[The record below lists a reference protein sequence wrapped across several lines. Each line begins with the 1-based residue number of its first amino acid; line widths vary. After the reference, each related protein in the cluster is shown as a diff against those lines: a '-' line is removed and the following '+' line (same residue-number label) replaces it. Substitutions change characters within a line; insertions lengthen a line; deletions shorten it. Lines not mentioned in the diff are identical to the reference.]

1 MHRAPTKYKNSA
13 AFYDVDGT
21 LIKINI
27 VHAFAF
33 YAARHASLAES
44 ARRTIQTALSIPVF
58 WAADKLSAASGSTRS
73 SIARTQGQ
81 SEDRL
86 VVLAEELFEDVI
98 KPNIYPRAKALIDES
113 RRAGVPA
120 GAASRARST
129 SRCGRSREYLGVDD
143 LIANQLEFV
152 DNYATGKLKK
162 PFVAGATKA
171 DIMRAYAKQH
181 DIDLAE
187 SWAYTD
193 SFSDYPMLAVVGHPT
208 ACNPDFRLRSLA
220 RSYDWPVLDLDEE
233 PRRSAARRPQ
243 GLAPG
248 AAQIRRILERRTRC
262 APFAPSSARTHA
274 STSSRSTPT
283 RRRASC
289 STARTS

>member
-1 MHRAPTKYKNSA
+1 MHSQPKYKNSA

-33 YAARHASLAES
+33 YASRHASLS
-44 ARRTIQTALSIPVF
+44 QSLRRTIKTAASIPVF
-58 WAADKLSAASGSTRS
+58 WAADKLSRKWFNEIFYQSYAGA
-73 SIARTQGQ
+73 

-86 VVLAEELFEDVI
+86 IVLADELFEDVI
-98 KPNIYPRAKALIDES
+98 KPNIYPRAKDLIDES
-113 RRAGVPA
+113 RRAGCRQVLLS
-120 GAASRARST
+120 GALDFTMRPLAR
-129 SRCGRSREYLGVDD
+129 YLGADD
-143 LIANQLEFV
+143 LIANQLEFE

-171 DIMRAYAKQH
+171 DIMRKYAAEH
-181 DIDLAE
+181 DIDLAK

-193 SFSDYPMLAVVGHPT
+193 SFSDYPMLTVVGHPT

-233 PRRSAARRPQ
+233 PSRSVARRPQ
-243 GLAPG
+243 GFP
-248 AAQIRRILERRTRC
+248 
-262 APFAPSSARTHA
+262 
-274 STSSRSTPT
+274 PT
-283 RRRASC
+283 RQLRRHHKQ
-289 STARTS
+289 RED

>member
-1 MHRAPTKYKNSA
+1 MGHPTSKHKNSA

-21 LIKINI
+21 LIRINI

-33 YAARHASLAES
+33 YARRQPSILES
-44 ARRTIQTALSIPVF
+44 AKRTVQTAFSVPVF
-58 WAADKLSAASGSTRS
+58 WAADKLSRKWFNEIFYRS
-73 SIARTQGQ
+73 YEGA

-98 KPNIYPRAKALIDES
+98 KPNIYPRARDLIDES
-113 RRAGVPA
+113 RRAGVRQVLVS
-120 GAASRARST
+120 GALDFTMRPLAR
-129 SRCGRSREYLGVDD
+129 YLGVDD

-152 DNYATGKLKK
+152 DHYATGKLKK

-171 DIMRAYAKQH
+171 DILRDYAKRH

-187 SWAYTD
+187 SWGYSD

-233 PRRSAARRPQ
+233 PARAASRRPQ
-243 GLAPG
+243 GLAR
-248 AAQIRRILERRTRC
+248 QIRRG
-262 APFAPSSARTHA
+262 
-274 STSSRSTPT
+274 
-283 RRRASC
+283 
-289 STARTS
+289 

>member
-1 MHRAPTKYKNSA
+1 MKYKNSA

-33 YAARHASLAES
+33 YASRHASLAES
-44 ARRTIQTALSIPVF
+44 ARRTVQTAVSIPVF
-58 WAADKLSAASGSTRS
+58 WAADKLSRKWFNEIFYRS
-73 SIARTQGQ
+73 YEGQ

-86 VVLAEELFEDVI
+86 VVLAEELFDEVI
-98 KPNIYPRAKALIDES
+98 KPNIYPRAKDLIEEGKRSGIRQVLISGALDFTMKPL
-113 RRAGVPA
+113 AK
-120 GAASRARST
+120 
-129 SRCGRSREYLGVDD
+129 YFGVDD

-152 DNYATGKLKK
+152 DSYATGKLKK

-171 DIMRAYAKQH
+171 DIMRAYAKKH

-187 SWAYTD
+187 SWSYTD
-193 SFSDYPMLAVVGHPT
+193 SFSDYPMLAAVGHPT

-233 PRRSAARRPQ
+233 PTHSVARRPQ
-243 GLAPG
+243 GLARS
-248 AAQIRRILERRTRC
+248 IRRHT
-262 APFAPSSARTHA
+262 
-274 STSSRSTPT
+274 
-283 RRRASC
+283 
-289 STARTS
+289 